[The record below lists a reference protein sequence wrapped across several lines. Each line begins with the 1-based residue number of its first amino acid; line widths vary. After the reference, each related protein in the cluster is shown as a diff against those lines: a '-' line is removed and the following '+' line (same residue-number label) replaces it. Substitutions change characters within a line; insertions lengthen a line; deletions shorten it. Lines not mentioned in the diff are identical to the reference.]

1 MVNVFSFNIFK
12 KHHKKFLLGLG
23 HAALINGKDGPGK
36 SLVTWVAVTE
46 TSACSSAAVPRKG
59 SCLHR
64 LGHQSG
70 CEPRHAPQGDRPG
83 AHAWTWQGRRGDPVE
98 RAGGRGGGAG
108 GQLLLTTAARPP
120 GRPAERGQ
128 RRVTAS
134 SL

>member
-46 TSACSSAAVPRKG
+46 TSARSSAAVPRKG

-83 AHAWTWQGRRGDPVE
+83 AHAWTWQGQRGDPVE
-98 RAGGRGGGAG
+98 RAGGRGGGARG
-108 GQLLLTTAARPP
+108 PAAPDHGREAP
-120 GRPAERGQ
+120 G
-128 RRVTAS
+128 AS
-134 SL
+134 R